1 MSKFSK
7 YAYSVIVEDFNQD
20 KINELKKNLNI
31 NPIQTEDENIADSV
45 RQRAEIQITDPNLQ
59 EIRNAFIQES
69 SKSLYPNKDIVQLN
83 LNAGLNNEDIISI
96 QDLDT
101 QSKRYIDIRS
111 GKDIEVGLLQQVN
124 KNNRIELA
132 NFLNIGGSQIEVMSG
147 LVKEILAKGFTNIK
161 ATEKLPIISSI
172 VIQKMLQE
180 VMNQKKNFED
190 FQKMVIKNGNKVID
204 TIKILDDVKNKQAN
218 DLNFIDNALK
228 NRSFS
233 NNEINDVENRIKGAF
248 DIFVDGGLVDQLNKF
263 KQKLIPEISNLMDEK
278 IKAWNEKCNNV
289 LEISRINQ
297 RLNEFEE
304 KLKSI
309 PITVSKMKTIEER
322 INKTQNDVITKLNER
337 PIENPFTK
345 AIQESD
351 SKVLLTKL
359 NEFNTSL
366 GNKISSSNLERQQ
379 EIKNVKTDLLNE
391 LKTIKDSE
399 IKNVNDT
406 LTLKMKEIEDLK
418 KTNKNLNEKIIE
430 IENKYLVLQ
439 SSINSKKENDNAFK
453 TEING
458 NLNEKEKNIKE
469 DYSEKIK
476 EVKNNVKDNHNNLLN
491 KIKDIND
498 NISRLENKNNYYD
511 KELLLY
517 AKIETL
523 NTLNTKIDKLKSDIG
538 ELSKDISV
546 ATGNK
551 DLISK
556 EIPNLTLDNKQFK
569 SDIAS
574 INTQL
579 ENIEKAI
586 KTGIKP
592 KDLTTVKEEM
602 KSIIMDQIKASID
615 EAFVS
620 LSSNDIEIKNR
631 IDALDKFVVKR
642 TQKFKYLTQEAV
654 QKLLDSSRQ
663 NIWDEYIKPN
673 SEKVDDLK
681 KKHDELVTKFN
692 NNVDETSKSND
703 KFNEFINNNKDLI
716 SKKKE
721 LLNILTSFK
730 KTNERLNKIEN
741 NYIACKNNLA
751 VLNKDMKENNRN
763 LLKQINEQN
772 DEMSRISEKNIL
784 NSLNDSM
791 DMFINEA
798 NPNKI
803 ENLPEINDVSPINNN
818 NLEKL
823 VSDKVDDKIK
833 EKLNELKKTNKEP
846 RKDIDENVLTK
857 IYNEI
862 DKKIRD
868 KNNTLEES
876 IKKLITDKLNLI
888 KDINNNMNN
897 KPIIPNQF
905 LDINDMNKIIENN
918 FKKYLLENLSDDEI
932 KIKIADIINVLIRN
946 DERIYNFFV
955 DTIKAQQLA
964 LNNSNIN
971 LDEMNSNNKKVE
983 IINTDINKNED
994 LNITKSSIYSKPK
1007 TKGFNKND
1015 NNNIKSLNIN
1025 FRKIQSIPEE
1035 DNKSM
1040 FVYYYKGKECEFNFS
1055 DVNLNIDK
1063 EIWNSFNEKT
1073 KKNFNDLKKEYI
1085 AKRKE
1090 QINNQNIESWE
1101 KIEQLK
1107 KLDNLAY
1114 PKSFLKTGRNYKKD
1128 KKFKRN
1134 NSYNKNSS
1142 YNKKYNN
1149 GKTNKNRNYR
1159 STSNSKKNSRNF
1171 QYKKN
1176 QKNMNRKA
1184 SWKNNWQKKKQMNF
1198 QRRNPR
1204 DSKPITLGMIKNAKE
1219 ILMMTN
1225 NLGNQFYPYQP
1236 QPQFYNPYIPKNP

>member
-7 YAYSVIVEDFNQD
+7 YAYSVIAEDFNQN

-31 NPIQTEDENIADSV
+31 EPIQTEDENIADSV
-45 RQRAEIQITDPNLQ
+45 RQRAEIQITDPSLQ
-59 EIRNAFIQES
+59 QIRNAFIQES
-69 SKSLYPNKDIVQLN
+69 SKTLYPNKDIVQLN
-83 LNAGLNNEDIISI
+83 LNAGLNNEDIISV
-96 QDLDT
+96 QDIDT

-147 LVKEILAKGFTNIK
+147 LVKEILAKGFTSIK

-190 FQKMVIKNGNKVID
+190 FQKMVVKNGNKVID
-204 TIKILDDVKNKQAN
+204 TIKILDEVKNKQAN

-233 NNEINDVENRIKGAF
+233 NNEINDVENRIKNAF
-248 DIFVDGGLVDQLNKF
+248 DIFVDSGLLEQLNKF
-263 KQKLIPEISNLMDEK
+263 KQNLIPEISKLIDEK
-278 IKAWNEKCNNV
+278 IKTWNDNCNFLN
-289 LEISRINQ
+289 EISRINQ
-297 RLNEFEE
+297 RLNDFEE
-304 KLKSI
+304 KLKSV
-309 PITVSKMKTIEER
+309 PTTLSKIKTLEER

-337 PIENPFTK
+337 PIENPFSK
-345 AIQESD
+345 AIQKSD
-351 SKVLLTKL
+351 NETLLTKI
-359 NEFNTSL
+359 NELNTSL
-366 GNKISSSNLERQQ
+366 SNKISNSNSERQQ
-379 EIKNVKTDLLNE
+379 EIKNVKNDLSNE
-391 LKTIKDSE
+391 IKTIKNSE
-399 IKNVNDT
+399 IKNLNDT
-406 LTLKMKEIEDLK
+406 LILKMKEIEELK
-418 KTNKNLNEKIIE
+418 RLNKNLNEKIIE
-430 IENKYLVLQ
+430 IENKCVVIQ
-439 SSINSKKENDNAFK
+439 SSINSKKENDSAFK
-453 TEING
+453 IEINN

-469 DYSEKIK
+469 DYSGKIK
-476 EVKNNVKDNHNNLLN
+476 EVKNNVKDNYDTLLN

-511 KELLLY
+511 KELPQY
-517 AKIETL
+517 AKIETINAL
-523 NTLNTKIDKLKSDIG
+523 NVNINKLKSDIG
-538 ELSKDISV
+538 ELSSDINISK
-546 ATGNK
+546 GSK
-551 DLISK
+551 DLMSK

-569 SDIAS
+569 NDIAN
-574 INTQL
+574 INIQL
-579 ENIEKAI
+579 ENIDKAI

-602 KSIIMDQIKASID
+602 KLIIMEQIKLSID
-615 EAFVS
+615 DAFIN
-620 LSSNDIEIKNR
+620 LSSNDVEIKKR

-642 TQKFKYLTQEAV
+642 TQQFKYLTQEAV
-654 QKLLDSSRQ
+654 QKLLDISRQ

-692 NNVDETSKSND
+692 NNIEETSKFND
-703 KFNEFINNNKDLI
+703 FINNNKDLI

-721 LLNILTSFK
+721 LLNILISFK
-730 KTNERLNKIEN
+730 KTNERLNKMEN

-751 VLNKDMKENNRN
+751 ILNKDMKENNKN
-763 LLKQINEQN
+763 LLKQINQQN

-791 DMFINEA
+791 DIFINEA

-803 ENLPEINDVSPINNN
+803 DNLPEINDIPPINNN

-833 EKLNELKKTNKEP
+833 EKLNELKKLSKEP

-857 IYNEI
+857 IHNEI
-862 DKKIRD
+862 DQKIRE
-868 KNNTLEES
+868 KNGNLEEN

-888 KDINNNMNN
+888 KDMNN
-897 KPIIPNQF
+897 KPIISNQS
-905 LDINDMNKIIENN
+905 LNNNDINNIIENSY
-918 FKKYLLENLSDDEI
+918 KKYLLNNLEDDEI
-932 KIKIADIINVLIRN
+932 KMKIADIINVLIRN

-964 LNNSNIN
+964 LNNSNMN
-971 LDEMNSNNKKVE
+971 LDEINSNKRNPNNKKIE
-983 IINTDINKNED
+983 IINTDTNKNED
-994 LNITKSSIYSKPK
+994 LNITNSSIYSKPK
-1007 TKGFNKND
+1007 SKGFIKNN
-1015 NNNIKSLNIN
+1015 NNNIKDLKIN

-1035 DNKSM
+1035 DNKNT

-1063 EIWNSFNEKT
+1063 EIWNSFNSKT
-1073 KKNFNDLKKEYI
+1073 RENFNILKKEYI

-1090 QINNQNIESWE
+1090 QINSQNIESWQ
-1101 KIEQLK
+1101 KIEQIK

-1114 PKSFLKTGRNYKKD
+1114 PKSLLKTGGKNYKKNSN
-1128 KKFKRN
+1128 FKRN
-1134 NSYNKNSS
+1134 NSYNKNLS
-1142 YNKKYNN
+1142 YNKYNN
-1149 GKTNKNRNYR
+1149 NKMNRNKNYR
-1159 STSNSKKNSRNF
+1159 SNSNSKKISRNF

-1176 QKNMNRKA
+1176 QRNANRKG
-1184 SWKNNWQKKKQMNF
+1184 SWKNNNWQKKKQMNF
-1198 QRRNPR
+1198 QKKNPR

-1236 QPQFYNPYIPKNP
+1236 QPQFYNPYIPKNL